1 MSEAAA
7 RPDALIFDFDGLIL
21 DTETCTYEAVVEI
34 FAEHG
39 EPLDEAWWHSI
50 LGTADH
56 PHWTEQLAAQLG
68 RPVDRAA
75 LVARREA
82 RRLPLIEA
90 LAACDGVAEL
100 LDAADTAGVPAA
112 VASSSASDWVV
123 PHLERLDLRRRFR
136 AVVTRDD
143 VGGETSR
150 TKPAPDLFLLAAE
163 ALGAEPARCVVLE
176 DSPNGVAAG
185 RAAGMAVVAVPG
197 PMTRTLDFGAADLV
211 VGSLAAV
218 DIAALGALVPPG

>member
-1 MSEAAA
+1 VTTPA
-7 RPDALIFDFDGLIL
+7 RPPEALIFDFDGLIL

-39 EPLDEAWWHSI
+39 EVLDEAWWGSI

-56 PHWTEQLAAQLG
+56 PHWTERLAAQLG

-90 LAACDGVAEL
+90 LAACDGVTDL
-100 LDAADTAGVPAA
+100 LDAADAAGVPTA
-112 VASSSASDWVV
+112 VASSSAADWVV
-123 PHLERLDLRRRFR
+123 PHLKRLGLRHRFR

-143 VGGETSR
+143 VGDDSAR
-150 TKPAPDLFLLAAE
+150 TKPAPDLFLAAAA
-163 ALGAEPARCVVLE
+163 ALGANPARCVVLE
-176 DSPNGVAAG
+176 DTPNGVAAG

-197 PMTRTLDFGAADLV
+197 PMTRTLDFGAADRV
-211 VGSLAAV
+211 VGSLADLDMAS
-218 DIAALGALVPPG
+218 LGAILPAG